1 MKYVSEAYKES
12 INQRLRNRSYVRVLF
27 TNTDT
32 TIPADGKWE
41 SSNEL
46 FISNTD
52 TLDYSYM
59 YGNPYATMEL
69 NQWVL
74 DGSFDIAPETGGVTG
89 FVSSLISDENGDGA
103 QAVLTRQFS
112 NQHTIRNISL
122 IFDTRT
128 GIHPDSVTVKFFL
141 DGAEIKSIYAPVAAS
156 SVAVSADVSA
166 CDMISVEFGKMPPYR
181 RPRLEGFTYGVQ
193 KMFSNDEIVS
203 TKQNHDVDPL
213 SRRLPK
219 ETMQFTILD
228 FSHDY
233 DPDNPSGI
241 WSLIAEKSNADVQ
254 FGYELPNGTTEWVKA
269 DRYILDGK
277 PAFSNNRAT
286 FKATGLLGQM
296 TNSYYKG
303 TYGNK
308 SFYDMAVSVLEDA
321 NLLPLPDG
329 TNPWVIDES
338 LKTMYTD
345 APMPIDTHANCL
357 QMIAHA
363 CRCTLRTDDNNII
376 YILPCVISK
385 DTEES
390 DFSIDFSSIIQNSQT
405 ITKIDQL
412 KAVSVL
418 RNIYT
423 PGAQQELF
431 NGVTDETDLH
441 IEFAKPAAD
450 VIVSV
455 SPGSVLSSKIYAN
468 AVDLTL
474 SAGTKTVTVNGKPI
488 SQSSTLYNLNVSNYG
503 SVDEEKN
510 PLITDL
516 EMCKALAFH
525 VSEYLQLR
533 STYDISYRG
542 NPELEC
548 GDVIGLQTMYSPAI
562 KGVLLTDEITYN
574 GAIQGKAKVKVLG
587 VIENISVLDNF
598 ILDRSELS

>member
-32 TIPADGKWE
+32 TIPSDGKWE
-41 SSNEL
+41 SPNEL

-52 TLDYSYM
+52 TLDYNHM

-69 NQWVL
+69 NQWLL
-74 DGSFDIAPETGGVTG
+74 DGSFDIAPETGGASG
-89 FVSSLISDENGDGA
+89 FISSIISDENGEGA
-103 QAVLTRQFS
+103 NSVLARQFS
-112 NQHTIRNISL
+112 NKHTIRNITF

-128 GIHPDSVTVKFFL
+128 GIHPNGVTIKFFL
-141 DGAEIKSIYAPVAAS
+141 DGAEIKSLYAPVTS
-156 SVAVSADVSA
+156 DSVAVAADVEA
-166 CDMISVEFGKMPPYR
+166 CDMVSVAFGQMPPYR
-181 RPRLEGFTYGVQ
+181 RARLEGVTYGVQ
-193 KMFSNDEIVS
+193 KMFSNDVIVS
-203 TKQNHDVDPL
+203 TKQYHDVDPL

-228 FSHDY
+228 FKHDY

-241 WSLIAEKSNADVQ
+241 WSLIADKSTADIQ
-254 FGYELPNGTTEWVKA
+254 IGYELPNGITEWVKA
-269 DRYILDGK
+269 DRYILDGR

-286 FKATGLLGQM
+286 FKATGLLGQL
-296 TNSYYKG
+296 TDSYYKG

-363 CRCTLRTDDNNII
+363 CRCTLRTEDNNII
-376 YILPCVISK
+376 YISPCVISK

-390 DFSIDFSSIIQNSQT
+390 GFSIDFSSIGQNSQT

-412 KAVSVL
+412 KTVSVL

-423 PGAQQELF
+423 PVSQKELF
-431 NGVTDETDLH
+431 YGITDETELH
-441 IEFAKPAAD
+441 IEFSEPATD
-450 VIVSV
+450 ISVSV
-455 SPGSVLSSKIYAN
+455 SAGSVLDSKVYAN
-468 AVDLTL
+468 AVDLVL
-474 SAGTKTVTVNGKPI
+474 SAGSKAVSISGRPI
-488 SQSSTLYNLNVSNYG
+488 SKSNIMYNLNVSNYG

-516 EMCKALAFH
+516 EMCKALAKH

-533 STYDISYRG
+533 NTYDISYRG

-587 VIENISVLDNF
+587 VIENIDVLDNF
-598 ILDRSELS
+598 ILDRSVLS